1 MTNQNPAVPA
11 PGSPQERRQ
20 RDLLSKVNAHA
31 DRSLDRLFADI
42 EELLSGDLEADNP
55 SAIERSQ
62 RQAAIDPAHRYP
74 QASSPQSDARSAYYP
89 APGVGT
95 DEDAIFSDSSMDDIP
110 AATPKR
116 KKSLPIWLMVVSGL
130 GITAIAAGSLL
141 FWLVKERK
149 IDMPNVDTS
158 WLPFQSQQVSPADA
172 QFADYM
178 RKSIAKIEATDR
190 VPVAQAPVAPA
201 PAANIA
207 APIPTT
213 QSATP
218 AATNPG
224 TIVTAPISASPA
236 AVTTPIALVKTL
248 DKTNRPGAIFQID
261 GQSQTIRVGQRIGTS
276 NWSLIAVAKG
286 EVTIKQKGGQIR
298 SIDVGQKF

>member
-42 EELLSGDLEADNP
+42 EELLSGDLEADSS
-55 SAIERSQ
+55 SAIERAQHKNTDST
-62 RQAAIDPAHRYP
+62 RHYPPA
-74 QASSPQSDARSAYYP
+74 QSPQSDSHYYP
-89 APGVGT
+89 AAGSFTGAEPS
-95 DEDAIFSDSSMDDIP
+95 FSDDSIDDAP
-110 AATPKR
+110 PTTVPKR
-116 KKSLPIWLMVVSGL
+116 KKSLPIWLMVGSGL

-149 IDMPNVDTS
+149 IDMPNIDTS

-178 RKSIAKIEATDR
+178 RKSIAKIEATNR
-190 VPVAQAPVAPA
+190 VPVAPA
-201 PAANIA
+201 PAANIPEPA
-207 APIPTT
+207 LT
-213 QSATP
+213 TP
-218 AATNPG
+218 AAANPTITNAPSA
-224 TIVTAPISASPA
+224 IVTAPISASPA

-261 GQSQTIRVGQRIGTS
+261 GQTQTIRVGQQIGTS
-276 NWSLIAVAKG
+276 KWSLVAVAKG

-298 SIDVGQKF
+298 SLDVGQKF